1 MTPWLTMS
9 IAFEMTPPAPAIR
22 FVVVGSW
29 KMIGMRRPVKI
40 HDWLMCPVASA
51 SVRLYVVEV
60 ILRGAKMRSVTNS
73 WKVIPE
79 YVLMTSGRK
88 MYICSIT
95 HELLWSSTGVDTTY
109 QI

>member
-1 MTPWLTMS
+1 
-9 IAFEMTPPAPAIR
+9 
-22 FVVVGSW
+22 
-29 KMIGMRRPVKI
+29 MRRPVKI

-60 ILRGAKMRSVTNS
+60 ILRGAKMRSVTNY

-88 MYICSIT
+88 MYICSTIHVSYCSLAQASIRLT
-95 HELLWSSTGVDTTY
+95 KSEYDHCSRSSYPG
-109 QI
+109 